1 MKISKNKLQEMIN
14 QELKELFQEELD
26 SAMTVRDPISPT
38 GQMVSPEEL
47 INDIKAG
54 MDLCYRKLENPEEID
69 YELVILLGNALKRVQ
84 ALTGEEYP

>member
-1 MKISKNKLQEMIN
+1 MKILRKNLQNIIKEEIKKV
-14 QELKELFQEELD
+14 LKENNFSGQQLQ
-26 SAMTVRDPISPT
+26 DPISPD
-38 GQMVSPEEL
+38 GQVVTPEEL

-54 MDLCYRKLENPEEID
+54 LDLCYTKLERPDEID

>member
-1 MKISKNKLQEMIN
+1 MKISKKQLQNIIN
-14 QELKELFQEELD
+14 EELKSMLLEEPIGQRE
-26 SAMTVRDPISPT
+26 VQDPISPS

-54 MDLCYRKLENPEEID
+54 MDLCYSKLESPEEID

>member
-1 MKISKNKLQEMIN
+1 MKISKKELQNIIN
-14 QELKELFQEELD
+14 EELKSILREEPIGQRE
-26 SAMTVRDPISPT
+26 VQDPISPS

-54 MDLCYRKLENPEEID
+54 LDLCYTKLERPGEID

>member
-1 MKISKNKLQEMIN
+1 MKISKKQLQNIIN
-14 QELKELFQEELD
+14 EELKSILSEEMD
-26 SAMTVRDPISPT
+26 SSGMIRDPISPS

-54 MDLCYRKLENPEEID
+54 MDLCYMKLESPEEID